1 MNRFVYINENQRFL
15 EKGVKISEGGLSRNF
30 AIMTWIYEHVDHLH
44 IVKLHKNKL
53 INALR
58 VLYTLLFSKHDDIF
72 FQYTTVGIPLFRKH
86 FIWSSLSRF
95 YLICLKY
102 SCNQNTIIFD
112 VADLKYEQSIDLEI
126 NSNKILEIQKFE
138 DVFFR
143 FPAKFI
149 FASESM
155 RKYAA
160 DKYAIPLDNTDVCIN
175 GGNKLIRDYDL
186 SRYESLLNNSNIKF
200 VYAGSLNQGRSVEK
214 MIKAFPD
221 RTGLQMIVMGPGGEW
236 IQAEAIGGNIH
247 YLGALEEEEAHQ
259 ITSRCDIG
267 LIPYDNS
274 RMYFN
279 LAYPTK
285 LSFYITAKIPY
296 LSTPVQE
303 ANILFDKYGLGIIA
317 ELDQWNTLYTQIDPT
332 IILSQHQIVNS
343 VSDNFYWNSILDNNL
358 FIKSKFIANGEN
370 SF

>member
-1 MNRFVYINENQRFL
+1 
-15 EKGVKISEGGLSRNF
+15 
-30 AIMTWIYEHVDHLH
+30 
-44 IVKLHKNKL
+44 
-53 INALR
+53 
-58 VLYTLLFSKHDDIF
+58 
-72 FQYTTVGIPLFRKH
+72 
-86 FIWSSLSRF
+86 
-95 YLICLKY
+95 
-102 SCNQNTIIFD
+102 
-112 VADLKYEQSIDLEI
+112 
-126 NSNKILEIQKFE
+126 LEIQKFE